1 MVFSFFNA
9 VLKSTSFPPYN
20 PWLAGYYLN
29 YYYYGFVIVSIP
41 VKLLGIVPA
50 FAYNLIL
57 PTLFSMVGVNA
68 FGVAYNLVPR
78 PGEVNWSCR
87 DGQGAEAKAEVT
99 GRKPSRAS
107 DAGCRRWRRG

>member
-1 MVFSFFNA
+1 MVLSFFNA

-68 FGVAYNLVPR
+68 FGVAYNLVATAR
-78 PGEVNWSCR
+78 GGEK
-87 DGQGAEAKAEVT
+87 GAART
-99 GRKPSRAS
+99 TR
-107 DAGCRRWRRG
+107 